1 MAAKRPKNRTPITTT
16 LRERY
21 MPTTDDWHPNFPRDT
36 VLVRLI
42 EYTAPSKDDQH
53 MLRATVRGMDD
64 TVMEMDIRVPANELD
79 ATRTSLLHLV
89 DHELPNPLTRAWLA
103 TRGFGPG

>member
-1 MAAKRPKNRTPITTT
+1 MAAKRPKNRIPVTT
-16 LRERY
+16 LRERH

-42 EYTAPSKDDQH
+42 EYMAPRKDGQH

-64 TVMEMDIRVPANELD
+64 TIMEKDVRVPANELA
-79 ATRTSLLHLV
+79 ATRAFLIHLV

-103 TRGFGPG
+103 TRGFVPG